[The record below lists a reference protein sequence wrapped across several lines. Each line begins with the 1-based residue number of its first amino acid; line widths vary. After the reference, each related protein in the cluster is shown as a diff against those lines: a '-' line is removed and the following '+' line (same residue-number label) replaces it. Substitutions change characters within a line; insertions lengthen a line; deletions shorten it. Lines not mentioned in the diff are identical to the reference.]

1 MHQRKVW
8 ECVRIPQQIDIA
20 RQLQTRFSAY
30 WMHYPYLALTNMS
43 LRLLNIDCI
52 IKKHAPLNT
61 TAAAVATA
69 LVLIAN
75 HALCSE
81 GYS

>member
-1 MHQRKVW
+1 MMHSCKLC
-8 ECVRIPQQIDIA
+8 ECVQEFIR
-20 RQLQTRFSAY
+20 RFSAY
-30 WMHYPYLALTNMS
+30 STHYPYLALTNMS

-61 TAAAVATA
+61 TAAAVASA
-69 LVLIAN
+69 LVLIDRICP
-75 HALCSE
+75 LCSE